1 MCIRDR
7 AKENVE
13 LSQEKVGFVK
23 GTGQELKKVTWPTKK
38 ELASKTG
45 VVLGVVVVSTVFVWL
60 VDTGLSKVLSLI
72 VK

>member
-1 MCIRDR
+1 M

-23 GTGQELKKVTWPTKK
+23 GTGQELKKVTWPTKR

-45 VVLGVVVVSTVFVWL
+45 VVLSVLVVSTVFVWL
-60 VDTGLSKVLSLI
+60 VDTGLSKILSLI

>member
-1 MCIRDR
+1 M

-60 VDTGLSKVLSLI
+60 VDTGLSNYLA
-72 VK
+72 

>member
-1 MCIRDR
+1 M

-13 LSQEKVGFVK
+13 LTQEKVGFVK

>member
-1 MCIRDR
+1 M

-38 ELASKTG
+38 ELAGKTG
-45 VVLGVVVVSTVFVWL
+45 VVLSVLVVSTVFVWL
-60 VDTGLSKVLSLI
+60 VDTGLSKILSLI

>member
-1 MCIRDR
+1 M

-13 LSQEKVGFVK
+13 LSQEKVGFEK

>member
-1 MCIRDR
+1 M

-60 VDTGLSKVLSLI
+60 VDTGLSNVLSLI

>member
-1 MCIRDR
+1 M

>member
-1 MCIRDR
+1 M

-45 VVLGVVVVSTVFVWL
+45 VVLGVVVVSTVFVWI

>member
-1 MCIRDR
+1 M

-45 VVLGVVVVSTVFVWL
+45 VVLGVVVVSSVFVWL
-60 VDTGLSKVLSLI
+60 VDTGLSKILSLI

>member
-1 MCIRDR
+1 M

-23 GTGQELKKVTWPTKK
+23 GTGQELNKVTWPTKK

>member
-1 MCIRDR
+1 
-7 AKENVE
+7 
-13 LSQEKVGFVK
+13 FVK

>member
-1 MCIRDR
+1 M

-38 ELASKTG
+38 RTC
-45 VVLGVVVVSTVFVWL
+45 
-60 VDTGLSKVLSLI
+60 
-72 VK
+72 

>member
-1 MCIRDR
+1 M
-7 AKENVE
+7 AKENLE

>member
-1 MCIRDR
+1 M

-60 VDTGLSKVLSLI
+60 VDTGLSKILSLI